1 MGDKKYKSIREVS
14 EILDLNMHII
24 RYWDSKFSGIS
35 TRLNNNTRRFFNN
48 ENIRL
53 LKDLKSTLYSDG
65 KQIYSLDLAKKI
77 IENRNISPK
86 HIKATTSNLEKTTS
100 LSKDFNIDEL
110 KKISDN
116 LKKLLNI

>member
-53 LKDLKSTLYSDG
+53 LKDLKSTLYNDG

-77 IENRNISPK
+77 IENRNISTK
-86 HIKATTSNLEKTTS
+86 QIKVTTSNLEKTTS
-100 LSKDFNIDEL
+100 LSKDLNIDKL